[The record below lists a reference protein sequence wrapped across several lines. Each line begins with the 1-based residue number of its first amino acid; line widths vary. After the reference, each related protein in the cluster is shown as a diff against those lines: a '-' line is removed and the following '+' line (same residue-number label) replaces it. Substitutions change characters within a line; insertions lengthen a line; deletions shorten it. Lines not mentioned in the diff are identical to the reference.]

1 MKLCKGNILRNKSDP
16 YYIELSNNYSLL
28 VETSANPSLT
38 YTPTSTDSQF
48 KIKSAN
54 RLQKNKNEKLNK
66 YMCTNT
72 NNDNKLIDAATTI
85 AEDERTDRSKKDFT
99 NAHSHI

>member
-1 MKLCKGNILRNKSDP
+1 M
-16 YYIELSNNYSLL
+16 Y
-28 VETSANPSLT
+28 
-38 YTPTSTDSQF
+38 
-48 KIKSAN
+48 
-54 RLQKNKNEKLNK
+54 
-66 YMCTNT
+66 TNT